1 MATTF
6 PIKSGVLQGHLD
18 ADGWGILNID
28 KTTLGL
34 VKGDVGLGN
43 VDNTSDANKPV
54 STAQA
59 AAIALRE
66 PAIAEGDPDQFWRGD
81 KEWQTFGALAL
92 LGGDTGLPLLSGQ
105 AANATS
111 LVSIQAQRNDY
122 PSSQV
127 AVAMQQY
134 GASAA
139 GTILTGLNA
148 ANAGVLL
155 FNGDTLAVI
164 KTNNAAPLVFGTNN
178 IERMRLKLGLN
189 VGGVGD
195 PGAGCI
201 TCYDTMST
209 AHFTGTDL
217 VLSGGATLGDDLIL
231 SGGGANLT
239 VGGNGTV
246 AGALTVTS
254 TLTAVANLVAG
265 GNLAVSGAIV
275 SFTALP
281 TSDPGVVGR
290 LWRSGADVKVSI

>member
-6 PIKSGVLQGHLD
+6 PIKNGVLQGDLD
-18 ADGWGILNID
+18 AANFTIFNLDLTG
-28 KTTLGL
+28 LGL

-59 AAIALRE
+59 IAIALRE
-66 PAIAEGDPDQFWRGD
+66 PAIAEGNPDQFWTGD
-81 KEWQTFGALAL
+81 KTWQTFGSLAL
-92 LGGDTGLPLLSGQ
+92 LGGNTGLPLLSGQ

-127 AVAMQQY
+127 AVALQQY

-155 FNGDTLAVI
+155 FNGDTFAVI
-164 KTNNAAPLVFGTNN
+164 KTNNAAPLIFGTNN
-178 IERMRLKLGLN
+178 IKRMRLMLGLN
-189 VGGVGD
+189 VGGDGD

-201 TCYDTMST
+201 TCYDTIST

-217 VLSGGATLGDDLIL
+217 VLTGDGAMQDLAL
-231 SGGGANLT
+231 SGS
-239 VGGNGTV
+239 GTV
-246 AGALTVTS
+246 SGAFAVTS
-254 TLTAVANLVAG
+254 TLSTA
-265 GNLAVSGAIV
+265 GNLAVAGNAVVSGVIV
-275 SFTALP
+275 NFANLP
-281 TSDPGVVGR
+281 TSDPAVAGQ
-290 LWRSGADVKVSI
+290 LWRSTNDVKISTG